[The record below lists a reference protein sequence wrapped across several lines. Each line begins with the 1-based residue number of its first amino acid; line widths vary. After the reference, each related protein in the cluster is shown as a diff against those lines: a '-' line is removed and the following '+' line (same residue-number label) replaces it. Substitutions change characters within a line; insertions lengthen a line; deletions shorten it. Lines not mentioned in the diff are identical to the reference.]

1 MKKLSIIIS
10 IFILASILM
19 TSCSKKQV
27 VYPEVYDVKLV
38 GLSAGGGGSS
48 GEVEKDVLKSS
59 SYEKNNMPRKDINNL
74 FGVKANIKAYY
85 WETRNNPTVNYEID
99 AYDSDRSFVKYNAKT
114 NKIVKLD
121 QYDKFEYDP
130 NFVSEVNP
138 SSSDEEYIE
147 YAKKVLLENAGVS
160 ADGWEATVNIYE
172 DNDCYVSFSKKI
184 DGFDRNDGMSV
195 IMSTRG
201 EVRFYNAI
209 NSDEYFKPFENATI
223 DKEKLE
229 ESIWE
234 AFSDVEIAPTSII
247 FGFQR
252 DKMTIRLAAIK
263 NELWAHATV
272 EYSYKTE
279 YKEDILEFK
288 GMVAYEIKL
297 AEAK

>member
-1 MKKLSIIIS
+1 
-10 IFILASILM
+10 M
-19 TSCSKKQV
+19 TSCLKKQV

-48 GEVEKDVLKSS
+48 GEVEKDVLKNSL
-59 SYEKNNMPRKDINNL
+59 YEKNNMPRKDINNL
-74 FGVKANIKAYY
+74 FGVKANINVNY
-85 WETRNNPTVNYEID
+85 RNTTINPTVSYETD
-99 AYDSDRSFVKYNAKT
+99 LYRSNNIFVRYNAKT

-121 QYDKFEYDP
+121 QYDEFEYDP

-147 YAKKVLLENAGVS
+147 YAKKVLLENAGGS
-160 ADGWEATVNIYE
+160 TDGWEATVNIYE

-184 DGFDRNDGMSV
+184 DGFDRNDGMLV

>member
-1 MKKLSIIIS
+1 M
-10 IFILASILM
+10 
-19 TSCSKKQV
+19 
-27 VYPEVYDVKLV
+27 
-38 GLSAGGGGSS
+38 
-48 GEVEKDVLKSS
+48 
-59 SYEKNNMPRKDINNL
+59 
-74 FGVKANIKAYY
+74 
-85 WETRNNPTVNYEID
+85 
-99 AYDSDRSFVKYNAKT
+99 
-114 NKIVKLD
+114 
-121 QYDKFEYDP
+121 
-130 NFVSEVNP
+130 
-138 SSSDEEYIE
+138 
-147 YAKKVLLENAGVS
+147 LENAGVS
-160 ADGWEATVNIYE
+160 TDGWEATVNIYE

-184 DGFDRNDGMSV
+184 DGFDRNDGMLV

-234 AFSDVEIAPTSII
+234 AFSDVEIAPHSII

>member
-48 GEVEKDVLKSS
+48 SKVEKDVLKNSL
-59 SYEKNNMPRKDINNL
+59 YEKNSLSTKDINNL
-74 FGVKANIKAYY
+74 FGTKANIK
-85 WETRNNPTVNYEID
+85 VNYCITTINTTESYETDLYHGKNI
-99 AYDSDRSFVKYNAKT
+99 FVRYNAKT
-114 NKIVKLD
+114 NKIVELD

-160 ADGWEATVNIYE
+160 TDGWEATVNIYE

-229 ESIWE
+229 ESIWK
-234 AFSDVEIAPTSII
+234 AFSKVKIAPTSII